1 MNPIDMEKIPVP
13 DIIEPLDF
21 EKTFQQYK
29 DSLIS
34 LDPTLAPTLELESEP
49 LVKLLQTAAY
59 RKLINTAEINDATR
73 ANMLASAKGND
84 LAAIAARF
92 NIERLVVQ
100 AEDLSTVPP
109 TLEVLESDN
118 SLLRRTQQAFDG
130 LSTAGSIDGYV
141 FHTLG
146 SDGQVRDA
154 SAYSPQPTEMV
165 ITVLAHA
172 NDGTASASLLSAVRG
187 YFGVSPDGLEQSG
200 YPSKIRPE
208 GDRLT
213 IQSAKII
220 NYQISAQIV
229 MPANVTQAEIMAAAH
244 KEISEYVE
252 AQRSLGAGAT
262 LSGIHHA
269 LHQSGVSNVI
279 ISSPTADIVA
289 SIEDSAFCTQIS
301 LSLVLESSNE

>member
-1 MNPIDMEKIPVP
+1 MNPIDMEKVPVP

-21 EKTFQQYK
+21 EQILQQYK
-29 DSLIS
+29 DTLIS
-34 LDPTLAPTLELESEP
+34 LDPTLAAVLELESEP

-59 RKLINTAEINDATR
+59 RKLINIAEINDATR
-73 ANMLASAKGND
+73 ANMLASAKRND

-100 AEDLSTVPP
+100 AEDLSAVPP
-109 TLEVLESDN
+109 TPEVLESDE

-146 SDGQVRDA
+146 SSGQVRDA

-172 NDGTASASLLSAVRG
+172 GDGTASASLLSAVREH
-187 YFGVSPDGLEQSG
+187 FGISPDGLEQSG

-213 IQSAKII
+213 IQSAQII
-220 NYQISAQIV
+220 NYEVTAQIV
-229 MPANVTQAEIMAAAH
+229 MPAHTTQTEIMAAAQS
-244 KEISEYVE
+244 EIEVYTE
-252 AQRSLGAGAT
+252 AQRALGAGVT

-269 LHQSGVSNVI
+269 LHQTGVSNVI
-279 ISSPTADIVA
+279 ISSPAADIAA
-289 SIEDSAFCTQIS
+289 SIEDSAYCTQIN